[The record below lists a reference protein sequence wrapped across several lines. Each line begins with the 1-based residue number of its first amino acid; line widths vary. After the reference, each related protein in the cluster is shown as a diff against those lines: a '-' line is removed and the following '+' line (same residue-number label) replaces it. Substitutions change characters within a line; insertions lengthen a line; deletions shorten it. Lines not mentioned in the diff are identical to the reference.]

1 MAARR
6 PRRGCGLNGAI
17 LMTHVL
23 SILCPVRNE
32 ATVVPLFYARLEPVI
47 ARLEDR
53 YLVRLIFLNN
63 ASTDETVAAVQRIR
77 RARSETYLLTT
88 SRDVGYQRSLEL
100 GLRSIESDIY
110 VIIDVDCED
119 PPEMIETFIEH
130 YELGCQL
137 VYGERVDRDEPRLL
151 KRTREFFYRLLQAT
165 ADDEIILN
173 MAEFALFTRDV
184 RDAILAENSSFP
196 FIRASIARIGFRR
209 AAVPFKRQ
217 RRVAGESHYD
227 LIGMTIFAV
236 AGILASSTLLLRL
249 PIYILPFWFAALT
262 ALSIGYGATH
272 SAWCAVLAFLTAVG
286 YLGGSVAVT
295 ALYVARTYK
304 NGLMRPN
311 AFINQRQSVLPAAIR
326 RDADRASMAA

>member
-1 MAARR
+1 
-6 PRRGCGLNGAI
+6 
-17 LMTHVL
+17 MTHLPVL

-32 ATVVPLFYARLEPVI
+32 AMVVPLFYARLEPVI
-47 ARLEDR
+47 ARLADR
-53 YLVRLIFLNN
+53 YLVRLVFLNN
-63 ASTDETVAAVQRIR
+63 ASTDATVAAVQRIR
-77 RARSETYLLTT
+77 RARSDTYLLTT

-100 GLRSIESDIY
+100 GLRSVESDLY

-119 PPEMIETFIEH
+119 PPELIDSFIER
-130 YELGCQL
+130 YEAGCQL

-151 KRTREFFYRLLQAT
+151 KRTREVFYRLLQAT

-184 RDAILAENSSFP
+184 REAILAENSSFP

-217 RRVAGESHYD
+217 RRIAGESHYD

-249 PIYILPFWFAALT
+249 PIYIFPFWFAALT
-262 ALSIGYGATH
+262 ALSVGYGATH
-272 SAWCAVLAFLTAVG
+272 SVWCAVLAFLAAVG
-286 YLGGSVAVT
+286 YIGASVAVT

-311 AFINQRQSVLPAAIR
+311 AFINQRLTVLPAAIR
-326 RDADRASMAA
+326 RDVDSASMAA